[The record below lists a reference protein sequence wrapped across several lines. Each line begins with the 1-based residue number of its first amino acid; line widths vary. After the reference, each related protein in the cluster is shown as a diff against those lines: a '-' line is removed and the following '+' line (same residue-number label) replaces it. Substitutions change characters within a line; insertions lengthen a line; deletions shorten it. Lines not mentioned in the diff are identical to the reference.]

1 MTEKENGI
9 LGFVLGILGGL
20 FAAGGVWFG
29 WFSALAALAAA
40 GTGLIFALRGWG
52 QTEQQ
57 TAALTVSGAILNA
70 AALTTVQILFGLRLL
85 DRFAAP
91 LV

>member
-1 MTEKENGI
+1 MKEKENGI

-52 QTEQQ
+52 QT
-57 TAALTVSGAILNA
+57 
-70 AALTTVQILFGLRLL
+70 
-85 DRFAAP
+85 
-91 LV
+91 